1 MRQIAPNAFV
11 SYCVQN
17 RTSLKGEGNNE
28 KGEAVLLST
37 TEPRDTFF
45 LSRRSACNGRNI
57 YMCRLPKL
65 TAFKA
70 TSDPARPESNQH
82 EVEWNV
88 ECPSCSRTN
97 AIVWPQNSF
106 GPLVVPISKRVATKS
121 GSGDFYPQ
129 DTSCTSCGVPNL
141 LLPTLSPFSR
151 CSALVGL
158 LLPRRSQMLPDR
170 PSRKVFE
177 FLNDNLITFLERIL
191 VTGDRVKH
199 ELEALL
205 SRSWYS

>member
-1 MRQIAPNAFV
+1 
-11 SYCVQN
+11 
-17 RTSLKGEGNNE
+17 
-28 KGEAVLLST
+28 VLLST

-45 LSRRSACNGRNI
+45 LSRRSACNG
-57 YMCRLPKL
+57 L

-106 GPLVVPISKRVATKS
+106 GPLVVPISKRVATN
-121 GSGDFYPQ
+121 Q
-129 DTSCTSCGVPNL
+129 VPVISIL
-141 LLPTLSPFSR
+141 KIQAARVAESPIYCSRPPPFSR

>member
-1 MRQIAPNAFV
+1 
-11 SYCVQN
+11 
-17 RTSLKGEGNNE
+17 
-28 KGEAVLLST
+28 VLLST

-106 GPLVVPISKRVATKS
+106 GPLVVPISKRVATN
-121 GSGDFYPQ
+121 Q
-129 DTSCTSCGVPNL
+129 VPVISIL
-141 LLPTLSPFSR
+141 KIQAARVAESPIYCSRPPPFSR

>member
-1 MRQIAPNAFV
+1 VRQIAPNAFV

-45 LSRRSACNGRNI
+45 LIKAACLQWKKYI
-57 YMCRLPKL
+57 YMCGLPKL

-70 TSDPARPESNQH
+70 TSDPARPESKQH

-121 GSGDFYPQ
+121 GSGDFYAQ
-129 DTSCTSCGVPNL
+129 DTSCTSCGVPQSMA
-141 LLPTLSPFSR
+141 PDPLSLF
-151 CSALVGL
+151 
-158 LLPRRSQMLPDR
+158 
-170 PSRKVFE
+170 
-177 FLNDNLITFLERIL
+177 
-191 VTGDRVKH
+191 
-199 ELEALL
+199 
-205 SRSWYS
+205 

>member
-1 MRQIAPNAFV
+1 VALNRIVRQIAPNAFV

-37 TEPRDTFF
+37 AEPRDTFF
-45 LSRRSACNGRNI
+45 LSRRSAAMEDIYIYI

-70 TSDPARPESNQH
+70 TSDPVQPESKQH

-97 AIVWPQNSF
+97 AIVWLQNSF

-121 GSGDFYPQ
+121 DSGDFYAQ
-129 DTSCTSCGVPNL
+129 DTSCTSCGVL
-141 LLPTLSPFSR
+141 H
-151 CSALVGL
+151 CS
-158 LLPRRSQMLPDR
+158 R
-170 PSRKVFE
+170 PSFP
-177 FLNDNLITFLERIL
+177 FLDAR
-191 VTGDRVKH
+191 R
-199 ELEALL
+199 
-205 SRSWYS
+205 